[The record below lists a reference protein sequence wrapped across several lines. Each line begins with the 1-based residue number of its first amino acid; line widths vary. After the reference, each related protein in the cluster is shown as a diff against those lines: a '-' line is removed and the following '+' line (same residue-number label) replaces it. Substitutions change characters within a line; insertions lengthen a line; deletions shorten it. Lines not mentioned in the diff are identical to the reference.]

1 MRVRI
6 LGSAAGGGFPQWNC
20 NCETCTAARDSDVA
34 ATPRTQSSI
43 AVRAE
48 NGPWFLVN
56 ASPDLRQQLA
66 DLPGEPNGTLRDS
79 RVAGILLTDAE
90 IDHTAGLLLMR
101 ESSTP
106 LEIYSSEQV
115 RQALSVDY
123 PVLTMLDRYC
133 GVRWSPLE
141 PGRPVLLGGSLEVDA
156 FETGGDAPLYVAGD
170 DGPTAMGLTI
180 TDRETGGVFTY
191 APALEAIDAEIGE
204 RFGRSDCLF
213 VDGTFWTADE
223 LVELGLAERN
233 AYAMG
238 HMPISGPDGT
248 LATLETLSA
257 RTVFVHV
264 NNTNPVLL
272 DDSAERAIV
281 AASGIDVGYD
291 GMEIEL

>member
-20 NCETCTAARDSDVA
+20 NCRTCTAARDPHTA
-34 ATPRTQSSI
+34 ASSRTQSSI

-48 NGPWFLVN
+48 NGPWFLIN

-66 DLPGEPNGTLRDS
+66 ELPSDPVTALRDS

-101 ESSTP
+101 ESNHP
-106 LEIYSSEQV
+106 LEIYSSEAV
-115 RQALSVDY
+115 RQALTIDY

-141 PGRPVLLGGSLEVDA
+141 PGEPVVLDGVLEVDA
-156 FETGGDAPLYVAGD
+156 FPTGGDVPLFVTGEG
-170 DGPTAMGLTI
+170 GPTAMGLTI

-191 APALEAIDAEIGE
+191 APAVEAIDGEIGE
-204 RFGRSDCLF
+204 RFGRSDCVF

-238 HMPISGPDGT
+238 HMPLSGPEGS
-248 LATLETLSA
+248 LATLETLPA
-257 RTVFVHV
+257 RTVLVHV
-264 NNTNPVLL
+264 NNTNPILI
-272 DDSAERAIV
+272 DDSPERAIV
-281 AASGIDVGYD
+281 DASGIDVGYD
-291 GMEIEL
+291 GMEVEL

>member
-20 NCETCTAARDSDVA
+20 NCETCTAARDPLVA
-34 ATPRTQSSI
+34 AHSRTQSSI

-48 NGPWFLVN
+48 NGPWFLIN

-66 DLPGEPNGTLRDS
+66 DLPGEPNGQLRDS

-101 ESSTP
+101 ESNRP
-106 LEIYSSEQV
+106 LEIYSSEAA
-115 RQALSVDY
+115 RQALTVDY

-141 PGRPVLLGGSLEVDA
+141 PGEAIVLGGVLEVDA
-156 FETGGDAPLYVAGD
+156 FPTGGDVPLFVSGD

-191 APALEAIDAEIGE
+191 APALEAIDDEISD
-204 RFGRSDCLF
+204 RFSRSDCVF
-213 VDGTFWTADE
+213 VDGTFWTAEE
-223 LVELGLAERN
+223 LVELGLAKRN

-238 HMPISGPDGT
+238 HMPLSGADGS
-248 LATLETLSA
+248 LATLETLPA
-257 RTVFVHV
+257 RTVLVHI
-264 NNTNPVLL
+264 NNTNPILIE
-272 DDSAERAIV
+272 DSPERGIV
-281 AASGIDVGYD
+281 DATGIDVGYD
-291 GMEIEL
+291 GMEVEL